1 MIYRNFKGKQLP
13 FLGLGCMRL
22 PVIDNDENNIDMDKA
37 KEMVSYA
44 MEHGVNYF
52 DTAWGYHG
60 GNSEEAMGII
70 LKEYPRDSYYVASK
84 FPGYDLSNMD
94 KVEEIFEQQLAKTGM
109 EYFDFYMLHN
119 VCELN
124 VKQYLDDE
132 KYGIMSYLLR
142 QKELGRIKHLGFS
155 THGRLRTMRK
165 FLDAVG
171 QHMEFC
177 QIQLNWLDWDFQK
190 ASEKVKLLTKRNI
203 PIFVMEPLR
212 GGRLAMLP
220 EDKDIVLKELRPEES
235 TAAWGFRFLQRI
247 DNVALVLSGMSNM
260 EQLKENIEITSVS
273 RPLSDRETMVLL
285 YTATGLI
292 DPIPCTACRYCTTHC
307 PQGLDIPTLLSLYNE
322 HKTTENGFI
331 APMAVASLP
340 EDKKPSACIGCRAC
354 NDVCPQKIQIS
365 EALADLS
372 AKIK

>member
-1 MIYRNFKGKQLP
+1 MIYRNFKGKELP

-212 GGRLAMLP
+212 GGRLALLP
-220 EDKDIVLKELRPEES
+220 KDKDIILKELRPDEP
-235 TAAWGFRFLQRI
+235 TAAWGFRFLQGI

-322 HKTTENGFI
+322 HKSTENGFI

-340 EDKKPSACIGCRAC
+340 DDKKPSSCLGCKAC

-365 EALADLS
+365 EALADFA

>member
-1 MIYRNFKGKQLP
+1 MIYRNFKGKELP

-22 PVIDNDENNIDMDKA
+22 PVIENDENNIDMDKA
-37 KEMVSYA
+37 KEMVAYA

-94 KVEEIFEQQLAKTGM
+94 KVEEIFEQQLARTGL

-124 VKQYLDDE
+124 VKHYLDDE
-132 KYGIMSYLLR
+132 KYGIMSYLLK
-142 QKELGRIKHLGFS
+142 QKELGRIRHLGFS
-155 THGRLRTMRK
+155 SHGRLRTMRK

-190 ASEKVKLLTKRNI
+190 ASEKAKLLTKRNI

-235 TAAWGFRFLQRI
+235 TAAWGFRFLQGI

-260 EQLKENIEITSVS
+260 EQLKENIEITSVNK
-273 RPLSDRETMVLL
+273 PLSDRETMVLL

-307 PQGLDIPTLLSLYNE
+307 PKGLDIPTLLSLYNE
-322 HKTTENGFI
+322 HETTENGFI
-331 APMAVASLP
+331 APMAIASLP

-354 NDVCPQKIQIS
+354 NDVCPQKIQIA
-365 EALADLS
+365 EALADLA
-372 AKIK
+372 AKTK